1 MWYNIENCLFII
13 YANRNDVNGL
23 VGEKMKQN
31 RFGIALLL
39 VVAML
44 LSFFVGLYVGKRS
57 TGGELHIATQK
68 AETTAEP
75 TEATEGT
82 LAENGEKINLNTAT
96 KEELMTLPGI
106 GETIAER
113 IIDYRETYG
122 NFGSVEELTMVK
134 GIGEKKLETIR
145 ELVTVEDT
153 P

>member
-1 MWYNIENCLFII
+1 
-13 YANRNDVNGL
+13 
-23 VGEKMKQN
+23 MKQFK
-31 RFGIALLL
+31 FGFALLL

-68 AETTAEP
+68 AETTGEP

-82 LAENGEKINLNTAT
+82 SAVNGEKININTAT

-106 GETIAER
+106 GETIAQR

-122 NFGSVEELTMVK
+122 NFGSVEELTEVK
-134 GIGEKKLETIR
+134 GIGEKKLETLAQYI
-145 ELVTVEDT
+145 TVEDT